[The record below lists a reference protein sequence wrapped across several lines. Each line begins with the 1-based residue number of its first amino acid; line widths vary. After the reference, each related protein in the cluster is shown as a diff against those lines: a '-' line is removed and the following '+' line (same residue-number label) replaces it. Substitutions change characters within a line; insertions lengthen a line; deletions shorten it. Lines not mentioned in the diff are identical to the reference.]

1 MPLHRQTH
9 SASSLSDTN
18 SSGST
23 PSRSS
28 SSERSSHPSVQQPPR
43 THHHQISV
51 SAPPSFANRTQSD
64 GLTSESSSPSSSTLV
79 SSSDEKAPSNPSF
92 ATKTAAATLSP
103 ETKKTA
109 KNRSSARQ
117 HDQLKGE
124 RSCLDFDWSYRNV
137 YASASSHGRRKAIG
151 GGSGSVGTCA
161 LM

>member
-28 SSERSSHPSVQQPPR
+28 SSERSSHPTVQQPPR
-43 THHHQISV
+43 THHHHLSV

-79 SSSDEKAPSNPSF
+79 SSDEKAPSNPSF

-103 ETKKTA
+103 ETKKMA

-124 RSCLDFDWSYRNV
+124 RSCLDLDWSYRNV